1 MTSTLTRDNPF
12 YSTLFSDSDSFVY
25 AILDGAAI
33 PDLLNR
39 LNHFQAEYICLYR
52 GELAADIAATAPYLV
67 ALLPDTE
74 LSNWLLSLIGHH
86 SGIFARTTASMRE
99 MRQHL
104 RTFLMVYDPESKP
117 IYFRYYDPRVLRSYL
132 SMCSDA
138 EAKIVFGPITHYF
151 VENETGDQLL
161 SFMAP
166 ENQIE
171 SDSKEAR

>member
-1 MTSTLTRDNPF
+1 MSNTLNKPSPF
-12 YSTLFSDSDSFVY
+12 HNTLFSEPDNSVY
-25 AILDGAAI
+25 AVLDGAAI
-33 PDLLNR
+33 PGLLNR
-39 LNHFQAEYICLYR
+39 LNQFQAEYICLYR

-67 ALLPDTE
+67 TLSPDTE
-74 LSNWLLSLIGHH
+74 LTNWLLSLIGHH

-104 RTFLMVYDPESKP
+104 RTFLMVYDPESKA
-117 IYFRYYDPRVLRSYL
+117 IYFRYYDPRVLRTYL

-161 SFMAP
+161 SFMSP
-166 ENQIE
+166 EKQVK
-171 SDSKEAR
+171 SARK